1 MPALA
6 SNNRDCSLALED
18 SADKDLYI
26 EEEPLSAVV
35 SLKKAVST
43 SIKAQRAFPCCKAKC
58 SAVIGLADGRRIHST
73 VVKRKCLNNI
83 ETEHCQVTEKSV
95 WGLLQYQKCRVFTW
109 CCIQQG

>member
-18 SADKDLYI
+18 RADKDLCT

-43 SIKAQRAFPCCKAKC
+43 SITAQQSLLCCKAK
-58 SAVIGLADGRRIHST
+58 SIAVMGLADGR
-73 VVKRKCLNNI
+73 
-83 ETEHCQVTEKSV
+83 
-95 WGLLQYQKCRVFTW
+95 
-109 CCIQQG
+109 